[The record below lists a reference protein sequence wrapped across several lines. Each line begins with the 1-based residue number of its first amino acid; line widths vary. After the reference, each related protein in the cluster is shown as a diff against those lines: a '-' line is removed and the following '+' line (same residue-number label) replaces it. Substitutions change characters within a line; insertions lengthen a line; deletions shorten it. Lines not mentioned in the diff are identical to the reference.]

1 MLSDERDFLL
11 VMAKPKLPDF
21 WAEAPDMWFAR
32 AEAEFNLRSIT
43 LDTTKYGYLVAHLP
57 ENVALRVRD
66 AINSPHPDTP
76 YVALKE
82 RLLKVFTLTRAQR
95 AQRLLAF
102 PQTVDERPSVVL
114 DRMLALLPSD
124 VDSINPGFLFEEL
137 FLRALDSET
146 RALLASSKHESI
158 RELAETADAFW
169 SRRSAPAPVHAV
181 SAFPTDSTPVQ
192 RSPGQGCDQYCMAV
206 RAAARSSTA
215 TSAAAP
221 RGSSTAGDG
230 RCWYHARWGSRA
242 TRCRSPCSWRP
253 AGNARGGKN

>member
-102 PQTVDERPSVVL
+102 HRL
-114 DRMLALLPSD
+114 WM
-124 VDSINPGFLFEEL
+124 
-137 FLRALDSET
+137 
-146 RALLASSKHESI
+146 
-158 RELAETADAFW
+158 
-169 SRRSAPAPVHAV
+169 SAPP
-181 SAFPTDSTPVQ
+181 
-192 RSPGQGCDQYCMAV
+192 
-206 RAAARSSTA
+206 
-215 TSAAAP
+215 
-221 RGSSTAGDG
+221 
-230 RCWYHARWGSRA
+230 
-242 TRCRSPCSWRP
+242 
-253 AGNARGGKN
+253 